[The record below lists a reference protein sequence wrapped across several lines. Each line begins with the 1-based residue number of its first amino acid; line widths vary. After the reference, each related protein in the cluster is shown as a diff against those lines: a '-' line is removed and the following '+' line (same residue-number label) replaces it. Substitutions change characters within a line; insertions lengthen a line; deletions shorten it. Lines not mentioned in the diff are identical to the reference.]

1 VRKAA
6 VLVDY
11 PTYPLVYSYLYL
23 FFLFFFSKLLHTFY
37 ELYLINITLVN
48 IFSSGKGQCGT
59 MYVQPYVQPTGPYRL
74 STSPHNISSL
84 DYRYFIACVCHNF
97 KLNQHA

>member
-23 FFLFFFSKLLHTFY
+23 IFFFLASNLHTFS
-37 ELYLINITLVN
+37 ELYIFNITLVN
-48 IFSSGKGQCGT
+48 ISSSGKGQCGT

-74 STSPHNISSL
+74 STAPYNTSSL
-84 DYRYFIACVCHNF
+84 DYRFIVACVCHNY
-97 KLNQHA
+97 